1 MADPYSTKREVAWY
15 TEEVRKNEREMDA
28 ATRAVPLLKRKLEL
42 EVREAEKELSDAKRK
57 LEDNKRKLEG
67 YQRDLKQLELA
78 ANDNTRDAGRG
89 RRAA

>member
-1 MADPYSTKREVAWY
+1 MADLYSTKREVAWY

-28 ATRAVPLLKRKLEL
+28 ATHAVPLLKRKMEQ

-78 ANDNTRDAGRG
+78 ANDNASKG